1 MNKPASKFRT
11 GIAQK
16 LHNRYVKTQSN
27 LHELNYF
34 FWECTSNCNL
44 ACLHCGSDCKI
55 IPDVKD
61 MPAEDFLNVAK
72 QVATRYNPK
81 EVMIVVTGGEPLMRK
96 DLPETGKQLKSM
108 GFPWGM
114 VSNGYNLSPEL
125 FRKLRESGLRSATI
139 SLDGMEANHDWMRGK
154 TGSFERAVKAIEL
167 LANEPGMIYDVV
179 TCVNRRNFSELE
191 QIKELLISLG
201 VKNWRLFMIDP
212 IGRAAENPELFL
224 SHEQFRQMLDFIVE
238 NRKGGK
244 IKASYGC
251 DGYLNE
257 YETKIREGFLFCR
270 AGIHVASVLSNGDIG
285 ACPNINRGFVQG
297 NIYKDDF
304 LDVWNNKFEIY
315 RNRKSF
321 KTGICKNCKE
331 WKNCRGD
338 GMHLHEPGNE
348 NPVLC
353 YNGLLEGR
361 V

>member
-1 MNKPASKFRT
+1 MNKPRSNFRT
-11 GIAQK
+11 NIAQK
-16 LHNRYVKTQSN
+16 LHNHYVKAQSN

-44 ACLHCGSDCKI
+44 SCLHCGSDCKI

-72 QVATRYNPK
+72 QVATQYNPNH
-81 EVMIVVTGGEPLMRK
+81 VMIVVTGGEPLMRK
-96 DLPETGKQLKSM
+96 DLPETGKKLQEM

-125 FRKLRESGLRSATI
+125 FRKLRDGGLRSATI
-139 SLDGMEANHDWMRGK
+139 SLDGLEESHDWMRGK
-154 TGSFERAVKAIEL
+154 KGSFERAIKAISL

-179 TCVNRRNFSELE
+179 TCVNQRNFGELE
-191 QIKELLISLG
+191 QIKELLISIG

-224 SHEQFRQMLDFIVE
+224 NTEQFNKMLNFIVE

-257 YETKIREGFLFCR
+257 YETQVRDGFLFCR

-297 NIYKDDF
+297 NIYKDNF
-304 LDVWNNKFEIY
+304 LDVWNNKFAEY
-315 RNRKSF
+315 RDRKHF
-321 KTGICKNCKE
+321 KTGICKDCKE

-338 GMHLHEPGNE
+338 GMHLHEPGNDI
-348 NPVLC
+348 PVLC
-353 YNGLLEGR
+353 YNGLLTGK
-361 V
+361 